1 VGAQMG
7 RILEKL
13 RNLGRVEK
21 EGSRRRWTHRAFSVE
36 RAAAVRRT
44 RRRRSNAQSVHAV
57 CAPGRTGNAITARI
71 SVVRTSLES
80 RTGRRFLE
88 ISFTDLLHLAHREW
102 VSTFVA
108 NECVAAF

>member
-1 VGAQMG
+1 MPVKRDGT
-7 RILEKL
+7 
-13 RNLGRVEK
+13 RV
-21 EGSRRRWTHRAFSVE
+21 
-36 RAAAVRRT
+36 
-44 RRRRSNAQSVHAV
+44 
-57 CAPGRTGNAITARI
+57 PI
-71 SVVRTSLES
+71 SVVRTSSES